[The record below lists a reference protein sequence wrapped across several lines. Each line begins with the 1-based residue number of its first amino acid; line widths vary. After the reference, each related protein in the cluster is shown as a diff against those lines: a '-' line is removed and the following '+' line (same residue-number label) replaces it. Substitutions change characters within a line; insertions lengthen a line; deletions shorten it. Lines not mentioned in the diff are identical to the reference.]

1 MQIHVCVGVR
11 RREQIVEILSLLK
24 YKKESIFHLTFN
36 IFCFYGG
43 INQGEL
49 SNDINKCI
57 SQLDEVQIEFAL
69 VTDFE
74 KKCLLKLTSTV
85 L

>member
-1 MQIHVCVGVR
+1 M
-11 RREQIVEILSLLK
+11 LLAK
-24 YKKESIFHLTFN
+24 RADCCNSIFTEVVVYKKESIFHMTFN
-36 IFCFYGG
+36 IFWFYGG

-57 SQLDEVQIEFAL
+57 CQLDEVQIEFAL

-74 KKCLLKLTSTV
+74 KKCLLKLTSKV
-85 L
+85 